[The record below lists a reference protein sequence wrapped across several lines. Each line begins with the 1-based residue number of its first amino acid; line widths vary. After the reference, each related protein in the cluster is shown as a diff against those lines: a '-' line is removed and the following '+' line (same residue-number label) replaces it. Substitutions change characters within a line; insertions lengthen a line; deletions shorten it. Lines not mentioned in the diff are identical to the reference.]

1 MGHWMQGSRVSVYGE
16 KSMSLTKMII
26 IAFTAMASVPSL
38 AATVEY
44 TWVDQSSTGNSG
56 EMTFTLPATAPNAPN
71 DFSGA
76 TLTSFVFD
84 FSNGTV
90 ATLGTSGL
98 AVTSLSAAGWS
109 AGTNGTTSSGYL
121 TSVAE
126 ITNSG
131 TSFTPPT
138 FTFQFQEYAGQST
151 GIDAAVSGTLADYG
165 VWKEVI
171 PSVPLP
177 SSWPLIVAGL
187 GALGAA
193 SRRNRLIRSKPG
205 AAA

>member
-1 MGHWMQGSRVSVYGE
+1 
-16 KSMSLTKMII
+16 MII
-26 IAFTAMASVPSL
+26 IAFAAMAALPGF
-38 AATVEY
+38 AATIEY
-44 TWVDQSSTGNSG
+44 TWVDQTSTGNSG

-84 FSNGTV
+84 FSNGSV

-131 TSFTPPT
+131 TAFTPPT

-151 GIDAAVSGTLADYG
+151 GIDAALSGTLADYG

-193 SRRNRLIRSKPG
+193 GRRNGPIRSKPG
-205 AAA
+205 VAA